1 MAIRWNGLA
10 LLALIS
16 LALNGC
22 STRIEGKDVVSQ
34 AQSTLSK
41 AYPSCS
47 LAVSFKGIGE
57 GDSDNAYALVTLAS
71 GKGENPVDAEVLLS
85 RLNSGRWQITQQS
98 SQQLV
103 RAAKE
108 ICT

>member
-1 MAIRWNGLA
+1 MATRCNGLVF
-10 LLALIS
+10 LLLII

-22 STRIEGKDVVSQ
+22 SSRIEGKDVASQ

-41 AYPSCS
+41 AYPGCS
-47 LAVSFKGIGE
+47 ISVSFKGIGE
-57 GDSDNAYALVTLAS
+57 GDSDNAYAMVTLTS
-71 GKGENPVDAEVLLS
+71 RNDPVNVELLLS
-85 RLNSGRWQITQQS
+85 RWKEGRWRIAQQS

-108 ICT
+108 ICTE